1 MKLSFQEKVKDD
13 CPHRAL
19 SISRYNYSFSLLK
32 TKACCLKSLSRECQ
46 IQAKKRL
53 QRSYLGGMETP
64 SFNTKFV
71 R

>member
-1 MKLSFQEKVKDD
+1 MKVGESK
-13 CPHRAL
+13 
-19 SISRYNYSFSLLK
+19 
-32 TKACCLKSLSRECQ
+32 
-46 IQAKKRL
+46 AKKRL